1 MNKLLSFSSMMSLML
16 LVSGCGLLYDCEEAE
31 TERKFTRGP
40 TSKCEWLLVIHT
52 LTKLTST
59 LMKDVEMSWNSY

>member
-31 TERKFTRGP
+31 TET
-40 TSKCEWLLVIHT
+40 
-52 LTKLTST
+52 
-59 LMKDVEMSWNSY
+59 